1 MKISGKATKEG
12 TQRYRE
18 RHLKNCHQ
26 TFFNEVGE
34 LTLSSLGIG
43 TYNNR
48 LEDHS
53 LGLVTKAIEESIRS
67 GINMIDSAICYAQ
80 EKAECSIRDGI
91 RNLLELGEVSRDEL
105 VICTKGGVLPRPK
118 ENRAD
123 CVEWFAKNYVE
134 PSKFSI
140 DKNDLVNTAYCIHPE
155 YLQDQLDRSL
165 VNLGV
170 ETIDIYYIHNPE
182 IQLLRFV
189 PDVFYDQLRKA
200 FEVMEDAVAS
210 GKIGAYGLA
219 TWRGFRVSPTSKRY
233 LDLQKI
239 KSIAQE
245 VAAKRNKKDKLQFI
259 QLPINMI
266 MLEALV
272 LPNQK
277 IDGEAVSIL
286 EAASRLGIFPI
297 ASNSIDRRRLNKKIP
312 KRIISAFDS
321 NLHTD
326 FQRKL
331 QFTRSTPNLYSA
343 LVGMTKVEH
352 VKQNLAL
359 KNVSSMERK
368 KFFKITHSIEK
379 SLFFH
384 YSFRIFSHYIKT
396 LSLDGVTKIGKN
408 RSNLSNIK

>member
-105 VICTKGGVLPRPK
+105 VICTKGGVLPHPK
-118 ENRAD
+118 ENHVE
-123 CVEWFAKNYVE
+123 CVEWFAQNYVE
-134 PSKFSI
+134 PSRFSI
-140 DKNDLVNTAYCIHPE
+140 DENDLVNTAYCMHPE

-182 IQLLRFV
+182 VQLLKFA

-219 TWRGFRVSPTSKRY
+219 TWRGFRLSPTSKRY

-245 VAAKRNKKDKLQFI
+245 VAATRNKKDKFQFI

-272 LPNQK
+272 LPTQK

-286 EAASRLGIFPI
+286 EAASRLNIFPV
-297 ASNSIDRRRLNKKIP
+297 ASNSIDRQRLNKKVP
-312 KRIISAFDS
+312 KHIFSDFDN
-321 NLHTD
+321 NLKTD
-326 FQRKL
+326 YQRKL
-331 QFTRSTPNLYSA
+331 QYTRSTPHLSSA
-343 LVGMTKVEH
+343 LVGMTKMEH
-352 VKQNLAL
+352 VRENLAL
-359 KNVSSMERK
+359 KKISSIEKK
-368 KFFKITHSIEK
+368 KFFKITRLIERSLLFHHSFK
-379 SLFFH
+379 TFFH
-384 YSFRIFSHYIKT
+384 YITTILTGIGTPLK
-396 LSLDGVTKIGKN
+396 SLT
-408 RSNLSNIK
+408 R